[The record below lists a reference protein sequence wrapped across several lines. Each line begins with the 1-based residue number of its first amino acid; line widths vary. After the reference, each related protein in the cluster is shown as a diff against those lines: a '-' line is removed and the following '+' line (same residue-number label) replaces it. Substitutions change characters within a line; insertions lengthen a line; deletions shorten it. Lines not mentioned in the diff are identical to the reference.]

1 MKYLLEQVVNPD
13 TGEIL
18 GPNQDGEICVKGP
31 LVMKGEKFINR
42 DIYTLI
48 DG

>member
-1 MKYLLEQVVNPD
+1 
-13 TGEIL
+13 
-18 GPNQDGEICVKGP
+18 VKGP

-48 DG
+48 DGSTCDARIFASCAQYRIQGSEKYEQ